1 MIKQK
6 AFMARRGRTFFSLM
20 GLAILAGMT
29 CGCVKLP
36 ELTQTGQ
43 ETTCYTLEYEPA
55 SMTGEQLTCS
65 LAVDSFTAAP
75 LFSTRKII
83 YRQKPYQT
91 GEYRYHQWH
100 VTPAEAIAHLLA
112 RDLSQ
117 SGLFAAVLDPAST
130 VPATFSVSGHL
141 ETFLED
147 NTRKPWQ
154 AVLGIEIQVI
164 DEAQPDVDQS
174 ILMQKRYTAVEPCAR
189 ENPRATAEAMSRAMA
204 GLSRRIVQDVYDA
217 IKTRRSACVNE
228 R

>member
-1 MIKQK
+1 MIKEK
-6 AFMARRGRTFFSLM
+6 TPMVIRRRFLLLM
-20 GLAILAGMT
+20 PGLVIVAAMT
-29 CGCVKLP
+29 CGCVRLP

-43 ETTCYTLEYEPA
+43 ETTYYTLEYEPA
-55 SMTGEQLTCS
+55 SMTGEQVTCS

-112 RDLSQ
+112 RDLRQ
-117 SGLFAAVLDPAST
+117 SGLFAAVFDPASGLS
-130 VPATFSVSGHL
+130 ASFSLSGHL

-154 AVLGIEIQVI
+154 AVLGIEIQLI
-164 DEAQPDVDQS
+164 DETQPDVDRS
-174 ILMQKRYTAVEPCAR
+174 ILMQKLYTAVEPCAR
-189 ENPRATAEAMSRAMA
+189 ENPRATAEAMSRALER
-204 GLSRRIVQDVYDA
+204 LSRVIVQDVYDV
-217 IKTRRSACVNE
+217 IKARQSAYVDK